1 MSIILSSITTN
12 THDTKTRHD
21 PIIPDT
27 FGTVAKN
34 VTWTMYDS
42 TISVD
47 RTNPTITGPINCN
60 ALTRMHSCIMTRMA
74 KPNKLIHC
82 LES

>member
-1 MSIILSSITTN
+1 MSNILSSIRTDTQ
-12 THDTKTRHD
+12 DTKTRHD
-21 PIIPDT
+21 PTIADT

-47 RTNPTITGPINCN
+47 RTNPTITGLIKCN
-60 ALTRMHSCIMTRMA
+60 ALTRMHSCIMIRMA

-82 LES
+82 L